1 MPYFITSKVFLTPSF
16 ELDVKEREKIDRF
29 LQFLESSGV
38 GSIISNYVNNRSSKG
53 GRPNCNYYRLFATVL
68 FGFAFDNY
76 TLREIESACK
86 FDLRYI
92 TLMEQTKVDYTT
104 ISKFIN
110 KVILPNKQKIF
121 SSICLQIK
129 KEFEINFEDAF
140 IDGTKYEANCNKYKF
155 VWKPTT
161 FHEKISVKAYEIIFK
176 FNLLSS
182 NSTEVLIRSS
192 TIATAI
198 SNLQTKK
205 EEMESIDF
213 NNTYKALSSIL
224 TKVLEY
230 EMKEEIC
237 GNNRKSYYKTDHDAT
252 AMALKAD
259 YYAGLGSHM
268 HAAYNVQALVIRG
281 IVFSYYISQSRT
293 DYDDFIPVLE
303 AFYKNYNVYP
313 KRVCADAGY
322 GILKNYK
329 FLKDN
334 NIDNYVKNQ
343 SWEGTISGTYPDM
356 YTINDDDTITCLNGF
371 VGNEIK
377 LENRHPKN
385 ANAVFFKIYGCND
398 CLFKSFCKKY
408 MRNQDEDFKIFEV
421 VKEFQH
427 LKLEAWNNL
436 LSPKGIEIR
445 VNRSIQVEGV
455 FGIIKQDYGR
465 TRFNRRGME
474 RVKTETMLY
483 FLGLNIAKLFRFY
496 ETGKLNKFWVAPS
509 DLEAQKI
516 KKASAKKLS
525 KKGMK
530 QWKIQYQS
538 K

>member
-1 MPYFITSKVFLTPSF
+1 M
-16 ELDVKEREKIDRF
+16 KEREKIDRF
-29 LQFLESSGV
+29 LLFLEASGV
-38 GSIISNYVNNRSSKG
+38 GSIISKYVKNRSTKG
-53 GRPNCNYYRLFATVL
+53 GRPNCNYYRLFATIL

-92 TLMEQTKVDYTT
+92 TLMEQTRIDYTT

-110 KVILPNKQKIF
+110 KVILPNEKDIF
-121 SSICLQIK
+121 SLVCLQIK
-129 KEFEINFEDAF
+129 KEFEIDFDDAF

-161 FHEKISVKAYEIIFK
+161 FHEKISVKAYELIFK
-176 FNLLSS
+176 YNLLSS
-182 NSTEVLIRSS
+182 NKTESLIRSS

-198 SNLQTKK
+198 TNLQAKK
-205 EEMESIDF
+205 NEIILTDF
-213 NNTYKALSSIL
+213 DNTYKALTSIL

-230 EMKEEIC
+230 ETKEEIC
-237 GNNRKSYYKTDHDAT
+237 GENRKSYYKTDHDAT

-259 YYAGLGSHM
+259 YYAGLGTHM

-303 AFYKNYNVYP
+303 AFYQNYNVYP

-322 GILKNYK
+322 GVLKNYK

-334 NIDNYVKNQ
+334 NIENYVKNQ
-343 SWEGTISGTYPDM
+343 SWEGNVSGSYPDS
-356 YTINDDDTITCLNGF
+356 YTINSDDTITCLNGLI
-371 VGNEIK
+371 GEAIK
-377 LENRHPKN
+377 IENRHPKKS
-385 ANAVFFKIYGCND
+385 NAVFFRIDGCNN
-398 CLFKSFCKKY
+398 CSFKSFCKRY
-408 MRNQDEDFKIFEV
+408 MHNQDDDFKIFEV
-421 VKEFQH
+421 NKEFQH

-483 FLGLNIAKLFRFY
+483 FLGLNIAKLFRYY
-496 ETGKLNKFWVAPS
+496 ETGKLNKFWIAPD
-509 DLEAQKI
+509 DLEPQTM
-516 KKASAKKLS
+516 KKVSAKRLS
-525 KKGMK
+525 KKGSK
-530 QWKIQYQS
+530 QRDKQFQS
-538 K
+538 